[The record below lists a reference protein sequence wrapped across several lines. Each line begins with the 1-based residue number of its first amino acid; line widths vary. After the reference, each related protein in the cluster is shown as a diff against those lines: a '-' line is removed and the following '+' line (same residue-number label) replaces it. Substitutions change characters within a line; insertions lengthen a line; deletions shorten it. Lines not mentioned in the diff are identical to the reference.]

1 MLNVDVS
8 SSRPD
13 PVNLITPPPPPPPP
27 PLMSMAYSS
36 HPQQQQLYGFN
47 TVTSTTINYN
57 NQPASYCNMPPPPP
71 PPPGVGGLFG
81 GMGVAPRAPASV
93 TTTRMAMAM
102 PVQRNA
108 MRFQDFDSMVDES
121 SLIEKRSTYIQ

>member
-13 PVNLITPPPPPPPP
+13 PVNLITPPPPPPP

-47 TVTSTTINYN
+47 TVTSTTFNYN
-57 NQPASYCNMPPPPP
+57 NQPVSYCNIPPPP

-81 GMGVAPRAPASV
+81 AMGVAPRAPASV
-93 TTTRMAMAM
+93 TTTRMAM

>member
-13 PVNLITPPPPPPPP
+13 PVNLINPPPPPPP

-57 NQPASYCNMPPPPP
+57 NQPIYYSNIPPPP
-71 PPPGVGGLFG
+71 PPPGAGGLFG